1 MDEHSRFLQQAT
13 WTRPL
18 RDYFFGKE
26 EIRRGRRILEV
37 GCGSGAVLRE
47 WAFVAAPHGL
57 DLSRSRLREAQVH
70 APASILVQGD
80 ALSLPYASEAFDLV
94 YCHYFLLW
102 VSDPLQ
108 ALREMRRVTRP
119 GGFILALAEPDYSQ
133 RVEEPPELF
142 LPAEWQNEALRHRGA
157 DITIGARLATLFAQA
172 DILLIESGCLAPRPR
187 HALEAPELE
196 AEWRTLRQDLAGS
209 IPEETLCFFDKIEE
223 RARLHGQR
231 YFYVP
236 TWFAWGL
243 KGEGSV

>member
-1 MDEHSRFLQQAT
+1 MRE
-13 WTRPL
+13 
-18 RDYFFGKE
+18 YFWEKE

-37 GCGSGAVLRE
+37 GCGSAAVLRE
-47 WAFVAAPHGL
+47 WAFAAAPHGL

-80 ALSLPYASEAFDLV
+80 ALFLPYAPDTFDLV

-108 ALREMRRVTRP
+108 ALCEMRRVTRP

-133 RVEEPPELF
+133 RVEEPPELL
-142 LPAEWQNEALRHRGA
+142 LPAEWQNEALRRRGA
-157 DITIGARLATLFAQA
+157 EITIGARLAALFAQA
-172 DILLIESGCLAPRPR
+172 GIVLIESGCLAPRPR
-187 HALEAPELE
+187 PALDAAELE
-196 AEWRTLRQDLAGS
+196 AEWQQLRQDLAGS
-209 IPEETLCFFDKIEE
+209 IPEETLRFFDRVEE
-223 RARLHGQR
+223 RARLHGER

-243 KGEGSV
+243 KGEDRV